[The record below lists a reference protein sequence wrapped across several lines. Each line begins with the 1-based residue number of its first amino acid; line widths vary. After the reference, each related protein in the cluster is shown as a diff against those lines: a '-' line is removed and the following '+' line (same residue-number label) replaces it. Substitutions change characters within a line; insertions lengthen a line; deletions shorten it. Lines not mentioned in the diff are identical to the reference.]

1 MAPVMHLVIKGDTCR
16 RVKYQEEMEL
26 SILSEV
32 PMIGC
37 VLRAADS
44 DRIVPMVM
52 VTQAT
57 LLLVIVSMAWL
68 ISNDAREVVVVPTS
82 LSTRL
87 LSFTPS
93 SLLALSKKVPSNNS
107 PASMV
112 ATGNVVVVDTRGFLL
127 VDENPKTG
135 STMSSKMPRTMGI
148 VQLDSIFSW

>member
-52 VTQAT
+52 ATQA
-57 LLLVIVSMAWL
+57 LVIVSMAWL